1 MKNNFKKIE
10 EVILNVA
17 VEIAKSGEGAL
28 FVIGSDVKYEKLLK
42 QKFESFSVFSN
53 GARKLLK
60 SLGTIDGAVI
70 IDKQGRVLEYGVM
83 IKGTKAFVG
92 YGTRHAAA
100 MTASKNKNTVILCSE
115 EEQKVKIFKDG
126 RYIMQI
132 DALQKNVEKSVP
144 KISTTLESLG
154 AGFLGTLGVASLV
167 PALGIALIPGVL
179 VFGGSYFAIKKIME
193 KTADKK

>member
-1 MKNNFKKIE
+1 MKNSFKKIE
-10 EVILNVA
+10 EVILNA
-17 VEIAKSGEGAL
+17 AIDIAKNGKGAL
-28 FVIGSDVKYEKLLK
+28 FVIGSNVKYEKLLK
-42 QKFESFSVFSN
+42 QRLEPFSVFSK
-53 GARKLLK
+53 GAEKLLK

-70 IDKQGRVLEYGVM
+70 IDKKGKVIEYGVM

-100 MTASKNKNTVILCSE
+100 MTASKNNNIVILCSE

-126 RYIMQI
+126 KYVMQI

-144 KISTTLESLG
+144 RISTTLESLG
-154 AGFLGTLGVASLV
+154 AGFLGTIGVASLA

-179 VFGGSYFAIKKIME
+179 VFGGSYFAIKKIIE
-193 KTADKK
+193 KLTSKK